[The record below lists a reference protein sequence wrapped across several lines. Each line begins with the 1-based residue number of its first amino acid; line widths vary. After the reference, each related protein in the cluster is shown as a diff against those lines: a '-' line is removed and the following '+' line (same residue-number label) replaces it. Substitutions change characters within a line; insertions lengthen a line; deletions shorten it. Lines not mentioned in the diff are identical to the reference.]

1 MADAHTLLWQ
11 HLEQAPQGL
20 SFVRDHEAEGFTLP
34 FYCAEA
40 HLAIEVND
48 DPFKH
53 REDGARE
60 RTRRRE
66 ESRRRLRGPTR
77 GTHLAAPA
85 TLANPREPTPRPAA
99 RTGLGAP
106 LSNSGNGIRHHG
118 G

>member
-1 MADAHTLLWQ
+1 GRRPAGLGLEALTMADAHTLLWQ

-60 RTRRRE
+60 RWQERHRVDIMQVPPAHVLRNASE
-66 ESRRRLRGPTR
+66 VAEAILDIASRRKERF
-77 GTHLAAPA
+77 AK
-85 TLANPREPTPRPAA
+85 
-99 RTGLGAP
+99 
-106 LSNSGNGIRHHG
+106 
-118 G
+118 

>member
-60 RTRRRE
+60 RWQERHRVDIMQVPPGHVLRNASE
-66 ESRRRLRGPTR
+66 VAEAILDIASRRKERF
-77 GTHLAAPA
+77 AK
-85 TLANPREPTPRPAA
+85 
-99 RTGLGAP
+99 
-106 LSNSGNGIRHHG
+106 
-118 G
+118 